1 MNIKVSLILKWEDLE
16 EHYHL
21 HYVLTL
27 FAAPIFLSLNLNLDN
42 LTKFN
47 ITLKSNQNLIFTNN
61 KIKIKKN

>member
-1 MNIKVSLILKWEDLE
+1 MNMEVTLNLKWEDVE

-27 FAAPIFLSLNLNLDN
+27 SAAPIFLCLNFKIDN

-47 ITLKSNQNLIFTNN
+47 ITLKSNQNLILKNN
-61 KIKIKKN
+61 KMKI